1 MRLNL
6 CRMRN
11 GRPVASPAPFRSEPK
26 RRRDDEPEPGE
37 HLEAALGILVE
48 TLEPEILVG
57 RSAPPLGNRNALKR
71 VHTSAQIPRV
81 TAWPRSPRLREKR
94 SRRWTRCSDIV
105 LLETALHKDR
115 AFVAKRSRN

>member
-6 CRMRN
+6 CRMRT

-48 TLEPEILVG
+48 ALEPEIAADAQRLL
-57 RSAPPLGNRNALKR
+57 PL
-71 VHTSAQIPRV
+71 
-81 TAWPRSPRLREKR
+81 RLRAARMVEEQHR
-94 SRRWTRCSDIV
+94 SQLELARQMIDDPERSDSLPPVEPNGARVVVSRRLRCPNF
-105 LLETALHKDR
+105 R
-115 AFVAKRSRN
+115 PRRR